1 MEATGGE
8 TERRKHR
15 RLHLRTDILCRKIGS
30 EYNRNF
36 TANSVNISTE
46 GLLIESP
53 PNTEINAGDLFSIEL
68 DVPVADR
75 TDQIGG
81 KVSAYAKVVRIIET
95 EPKVGRKQIAF
106 QFCSRP
112 QFDI

>member
-15 RLHLRTDILCRKIGS
+15 RLCLRTDIVCRRIGS
-30 EYNRNF
+30 EYNHNF

-46 GLLIESP
+46 GLLVEGT
-53 PNTEINAGDLFSIEL
+53 PNTDINAGDLFSIEL
-68 DVPVADR
+68 DIPVADR

-81 KVSAYAKVVRIIET
+81 KVSAYAKVVRIIEA
-95 EPKVGRKQIAF
+95 EPKVSKRQIAF
-106 QFCSRP
+106 QFCTRP
-112 QFDI
+112 QFNI